1 VSNGSSGGRDKFSS
15 KKGGRHEIRCQQ
27 THDRPAYCTVRRAR
41 RQLGRQRG
49 DLRLHR
55 ELRLYAQTRD
65 DQRAEAVQLQVDTET
80 SNDATGAQ
88 YGMPSAGY
96 RGCMLPHGW
105 KFRSLTRTRVNAA
118 PADPYFSSNVKVAPG
133 HFIDHDAPLKRGTKN
148 HCELCGLAAKGRAN
162 GNH

>member
-1 VSNGSSGGRDKFSS
+1 MKYVASKHTTVQHIALFAALVVSSAANAATYDYTGNYAYMRK
-15 KKGGRHEIRCQQ
+15 
-27 THDRPAYCTVRRAR
+27 PAMTSA
-41 RQLGRQRG
+41 QR
-49 DLRLHR
+49 
-55 ELRLYAQTRD
+55 
-65 DQRAEAVQLQVDTET
+65 AVQLQVDTET